1 MRDEYA
7 LNEIPNGSTTIFCLC
22 YLYLHVLITLYMQMF
37 FMRKKKLNLL
47 FIQFLKYF
55 ILVSKINLH
64 KGRRIEIPLQYEKRR
79 IKAE

>member
-37 FMRKKKLNLL
+37 FMRKKKN
-47 FIQFLKYF
+47 
-55 ILVSKINLH
+55 
-64 KGRRIEIPLQYEKRR
+64 
-79 IKAE
+79 